1 MIYQMN
7 VLGRQIVDYPG
18 ETILSFILFFV
29 PRQIWPTK
37 PFQHYQYLTSSILRV
52 PITQLPA
59 GTTPSGFE
67 MFFANF
73 GLLGMPLFALALVL
87 FIKLFDSSNTTM
99 PLRLL
104 GLVLCL
110 VLLTQS
116 IDVYLVYVV
125 LAVVLLIR
133 RAINGRDAKL
143 YQADPIGVGFHNAK

>member
-1 MIYQMN
+1 
-7 VLGRQIVDYPG
+7 
-18 ETILSFILFFV
+18 
-29 PRQIWPTK
+29 
-37 PFQHYQYLTSSILRV
+37 
-52 PITQLPA
+52 
-59 GTTPSGFE
+59 
-67 MFFANF
+67 
-73 GLLGMPLFALALVL
+73 MPLFALALVL

-133 RAINGRDAKL
+133 RTIKGRDTKIN
-143 YQADPIGVGFHNAK
+143 QADLIGVGFHNV